1 MKRQYCYNI
10 HLHKILKFALCLGAI
25 FNLQSC
31 AIYSVADA
39 AVSITSDV
47 VSTGVHVVTG
57 TVNTVVDV
65 VTPSKSK

>member
-1 MKRQYCYNI
+1 MLK
-10 HLHKILKFALCLGAI
+10 LILSLGVI
-25 FNLQSC
+25 FTLQSC